1 MVVLRPARARLQPGW
16 VAVDAL
22 PWGDIGKITGLSGT
36 GMLAL
41 VVVGFLKGWIWPAF
55 AVNDI
60 RKQRD
65 EAMKQNELLSRA
77 LSRCLKREAQ

>member
-1 MVVLRPARARLQPGW
+1 
-16 VAVDAL
+16 VDQL

-55 AVNDI
+55 AVRDI
-60 RKQRD
+60 LKQRD
-65 EAMKQNELLSRA
+65 DLARHNDRLVSA
-77 LSRCLKREAQ
+77 LSRCLRNREAE